1 MTQAQKEKQFLEEQ
15 DRLKGFIRKRVPY
28 EEDAED
34 IMQDVFYQFLFG
46 TNTLGSIEKV
56 SSWLFRVAKNKIADL
71 YRKKK
76 PVNFSKMQRNDEDE
90 NLSLFDNIPDFN
102 NTPEDEIM
110 KSVLQET
117 LEEGLAELP
126 EEQRAVFVAHELDR
140 KSFEEMEREWKV
152 PKNTLLSRKRYA
164 VLYLRK
170 KLYHLYEEL

>member
-1 MTQAQKEKQFLEEQ
+1 MTQDQKEKRFLEEQ
-15 DRLKGFIRKRVPY
+15 DKLLGYIRKRVPA

-56 SSWLFRVAKNKIADL
+56 SAWLFRVAKNKIADL

-76 PVNFSKMQRNDEDE
+76 PVNFGQLSKNNEEND
-90 NLSLFDNIPDFN
+90 LSLWNSIPDFN
-102 NTPEDEIM
+102 NTPEDELM
-110 KSVLQET
+110 KVIIQET

-126 EEQRAVFVAHELDR
+126 EEQRKVFVAHELEN
-140 KSFEEMEREWKV
+140 KSFEQMEKEYGV
-152 PKNTLLSRKRYA
+152 SKNTLLSRKRYA

-170 KLYHLYEEL
+170 KLYHLHKEL